1 MDPIQRFLLTVA
13 EAFLVIG
20 LPILIAFGAQWL
32 RHKAAEVK
40 ASLTSQQMELIT
52 GAASIAVRAAE
63 QAGITGQ
70 LAGGGA
76 AKKAFAIKAAQDYL
90 DHLGVSINVD
100 RLATVVESEV
110 RTQFAGEQVPPDNA
124 QTRSQLIDKAVQSAV
139 LAAEQTGVKQMG
151 VNLAVDVA
159 HAKKQYAVNIA
170 GKYLS
175 DYGIKIDPALI
186 DGLIE
191 AQIMRFKVE
200 AAGTK

>member
-1 MDPIQRFLLTVA
+1 M
-13 EAFLVIG
+13 
-20 LPILIAFGAQWL
+20 
-32 RHKAAEVK
+32 
-40 ASLTSQQMELIT
+40 
-52 GAASIAVRAAE
+52 
-63 QAGITGQ
+63 
-70 LAGGGA
+70 
-76 AKKAFAIKAAQDYL
+76 
-90 DHLGVSINVD
+90 
-100 RLATVVESEV
+100 
-110 RTQFAGEQVPPDNA
+110 PPDNA

-151 VNLAVDVA
+151 VNLALDVA
-159 HAKKQYAVNIA
+159 QAKKQYAVNIA